1 MVRMPRTPSE
11 SPDDA
16 PELLQE
22 ATEDTPPVVEM
33 WTDGACKGNPGVGG
47 WGVLMRSG
55 GHERELWGG
64 EAATTNNRMEL
75 LAAVEGLR
83 ALNRRCAVT
92 LHVDSTYVMK
102 GMTQWIHGWRR
113 NGWRTA
119 DKKPV
124 KNAELWQLLE
134 TQVAR
139 HDVRWAWVRGHAG
152 DPGNERA
159 DELANRG
166 VDDVR
171 AGRV

>member
-1 MVRMPRTPSE
+1 MDRMPDAPQN
-11 SPDDA
+11 PLDDA
-16 PELLQE
+16 P
-22 ATEDTPPVVEM
+22 TTTTDTPLPVVDL

-55 GHERELWGG
+55 THERELWGG
-64 EAATTNNRMEL
+64 EAVTTNNRMEL

-83 ALNRRCAVT
+83 ALNQRCTVT

-102 GMTQWIHGWRR
+102 GMTQWIHGWHR

-124 KNAELWQLLE
+124 KNAELWQELE
-134 TQVAR
+134 AQVAR
-139 HDVRWAWVRGHAG
+139 HDVSWTWVKGHAG

-171 AGRV
+171 AGRA

>member
-1 MVRMPRTPSE
+1 MDTMPHTPA
-11 SPDDA
+11 DA
-16 PELLQE
+16 PENASEQAQDESEGTL
-22 ATEDTPPVVEM
+22 PVVEM

-64 EAATTNNRMEL
+64 EVTTTNNRMEL

-134 TQVAR
+134 EQVAR

-159 DELANRG
+159 DALANRG